1 MNNKYEF
8 FMSGRTRNKENILKI
23 WYNRYFVQ
31 YFWLNLYQ
39 WNWIRRIF
47 KKIFKKLN
55 YINNQNILYKS
66 EHLQKSRCSFNLQ
79 KKKE

>member
-66 EHLQKSRCSFNLQ
+66 EHLQKSRCSFNL
-79 KKKE
+79 

>member
-66 EHLQKSRCSFNLQ
+66 EHLQKSRCFFNLQ